1 MSEEKWA
8 IITGA
13 DGGMGTEITRA
24 VAEAGYHIIMACY
37 RPSKAEPIRQRLVNE
52 TGNANL
58 EVMAVDLSS
67 MHRQLL
73 LPIGLWSVI
82 SPFPC

>member
-37 RPSKAEPIRQRLVNE
+37 RIDSFFCRSDCGA
-52 TGNANL
+52 
-58 EVMAVDLSS
+58 SS
-67 MHRQLL
+67 PR
-73 LPIGLWSVI
+73 
-82 SPFPC
+82 FPADE